1 MSQLKPQKEKIPL
14 NSITHTVRTAQSVLQ
29 YGVGAMVDFPDQTL
43 MTSAP
48 EYWND
53 KIIKIHDE
61 RLEKALGV
69 DFFGMPG
76 GKDDMYFLEGISYV
90 RFPQWYFC
98 PKCRRF
104 QPIKKWYLEYKRQ
117 VPLNQREKDPYMRR
131 LRCTECRLELVAARV
146 VVACK
151 QGHIDDFPWVK
162 WVHKRNTN
170 PNAKL
175 NCDNPE
181 LTFETGATAT
191 AGLEG
196 LVIKCK
202 SCNARATLYEA
213 FDPNIFVR
221 LDGKQNDDNADNS
234 MNEFACTGN
243 EPWKH
248 NSAVCSEYPRAMQ
261 RGASSI
267 YFPKTVSS
275 LVIPPYSDRI
285 NKEIEDSQAF
295 QECLVKITDY
305 DEDEREEK
313 IKRRID
319 GWAHEIA
326 IQKSLN
332 GVAVKAILERK
343 LLQQENKENTDYL
356 TAGTKYRAEEF
367 DALTGA
373 IPGIDLTTGDFL
385 REEISAKRYNIPGV
399 KGVSLIHKIREVR
412 AMTGFTRID
421 PPGSSDLGQG
431 VYGFVPVKEPETR
444 WYPAYEVRGEGIF
457 LEFDEE
463 SIARWIT
470 KYPEVVRR
478 AHTLSVNYEL
488 TIQSESSPKV
498 ITPKFLLLHTISHLL
513 IRQMSFEC
521 GYSVASLRERIY
533 CSSHEEGKEMAGIFI
548 YTANGDSEG
557 TLGGLVRQG
566 YPDCLPHVFKKAIE
580 NSSVC
585 SNDPVCISTEDG
597 QGRDALNLAAC
608 HACTLIPETS
618 CEEFNVFLDRG
629 VVGGT
634 FMNKNIGFYSS
645 WIREF

>member
-1 MSQLKPQKEKIPL
+1 MSELKPQKEKIPL
-14 NSITHTVRTAQSVLQ
+14 NNITHTVRTAQSVLQ

-43 MTSAP
+43 MTAAP

-53 KIIKIHDE
+53 KITKIHDE
-61 RLEKALGV
+61 RLEKVLGV
-69 DFFGMPG
+69 DYFGMPG
-76 GKDDMYFLEGISYV
+76 GKDETAFQEGISYV

-104 QPIKKWYLEYKRQ
+104 QPIKKWYTEYKLKASSKQ
-117 VPLNQREKDPYMRR
+117 KEKDPYMSR
-131 LRCTECRLELVAARV
+131 LSCLECRQELVAARV

-151 QGHIDDFPWVK
+151 KGHIDDFPWVK

-170 PNAKL
+170 VNAKS
-175 NCDNPE
+175 NCDNPD

-196 LVIKCK
+196 LVIRCK
-202 SCNARATLYEA
+202 NCNARATLYEA
-213 FDPNIFVR
+213 FDPNIFIR
-221 LDGKQNDDNADNS
+221 LDGKQTEDNTGNS
-234 MNEFACTGN
+234 TNEFVCTGN

-248 NSAVCSEYPRAMQ
+248 NSVLCNEYPRAMQ

-285 NKEIEDSQAF
+285 NKEIEESQAYH
-295 QECLVKITDY
+295 ECLVKIADY
-305 DEDEREEK
+305 DEDEREKK
-313 IKRRID
+313 IKKRID
-319 GWAHEIA
+319 GWAHDIA
-326 IQKSLN
+326 MQKSLN
-332 GVAVKAILERK
+332 ETDVKRILERK
-343 LLQQENKENTDYL
+343 LLFQQHEENSGYKT
-356 TAGTKYRAEEF
+356 TGVKYRAEEF
-367 DALTGA
+367 EALMGA
-373 IPGIDLTTGDFL
+373 ILGIDSKSGDFL
-385 REEISAKRYNIPGV
+385 REEINAERYNIPGI
-399 KGVSLIHKIREVR
+399 KRVSLIHKIREVR

-457 LEFDEE
+457 LEFDEKA
-463 SIARWIT
+463 IASWIERC
-470 KYPEVVRR
+470 PEVVRR
-478 AHTLSVNYEL
+478 AQELNGNYEL
-488 TIQSESSPKV
+488 TVQSGSSPKN
-498 ITPKFLLLHTISHLL
+498 ITPKFLLLHTVSHLL

-533 CSSHEEGKEMAGIFI
+533 CSSHEEGKEMAGIFV

-580 NSSVC
+580 SSLVC

-608 HACTLIPETS
+608 HACTLLPETS

-629 VVGGT
+629 VVVGT
-634 FMNKNIGFYSS
+634 FKNKNIGFYGD
-645 WIREF
+645 WVR